1 MTPKLKPLSQ
11 QTIVITGATS
21 GHGLATALRAA
32 ENGANVIL
40 VARDEGELE
49 QVQGRIHA
57 TGGTAETVAADV
69 SLEEDVARIVDVAT
83 ERFGGFDTWVNNAG
97 VGVYGDLV
105 DTPIADHRQVFET
118 NYWGLVYGSLAAVRH
133 LRERPDGG
141 ALINVGSING
151 DIASPLLGAYNAS
164 KHAVKGF
171 TNSLRI
177 ELIRDQAP
185 VSVTLIKPAAIGT
198 PFPQRGRNISGARAR
213 LPQPVY
219 SPELVADAILFAA
232 QHPRRAITVGGVGR
246 LQVAASTL
254 TPGLFDQIASRMS
267 PQLVERDKP
276 VGFVDGTLWE
286 PDGDTPGREGRQKGR
301 RFSLYTAYQTNPAI
315 SAATAAGA
323 GMLVASWL
331 LRRSAR
337 AAWLLASTGAANRV
351 FRSCCQLNCEVKQR
365 EAHRGPEK

>member
-1 MTPKLKPLSQ
+1 MPPKLKQLSQ

-32 ENGANVIL
+32 EARANVVL
-40 VARDEGELE
+40 VARDENELGEVRE
-49 QVQGRIHA
+49 RITA
-57 TGGTAETVAADV
+57 KGGSAEIVPADV
-69 SLEEDVARIVDVAT
+69 SREEDIARVVETAIQ
-83 ERFGGFDTWVNNAG
+83 RFGGFDTWVNNAG

-105 DTPIADHRQVFET
+105 DTPIDDHRQVFET
-118 NYWGLVYGSLAAVRH
+118 NYWGLVYGSLAAVRY
-133 LRERPDGG
+133 LRERGDGG

-171 TNSLRI
+171 TSSLRI
-177 ELIRDQAP
+177 ELMRDGAP

-254 TPGLFDQIASRMS
+254 TPGLFDQLASRMS
-267 PQLVERDKP
+267 PQLVEKDKP

-286 PDGDTPGREGRQKGR
+286 PDGETPAREGRQKGR
-301 RFSLYTAYQTNPAI
+301 RFSLYTAYQTNPVA
-315 SAATAAGA
+315 SAATVAGVGIIAAG
-323 GMLVASWL
+323 WL
-331 LRRSAR
+331 LRRPAR
-337 AAWLLASTGAANRV
+337 LAWTIASSGAANRA
-351 FRSCCQLNCEVKQR
+351 FRSPF
-365 EAHRGPEK
+365 A